1 MYRVPLEV
9 NDRAPLWQ
17 SHKQEQCHADPKK
30 AAQETRGLK
39 VSNREASNR
48 VVEATR
54 SNPVKD
60 YSLIKYP

>member
-1 MYRVPLEV
+1 MNLLAEV
-9 NDRAPLWQ
+9 VNADAPSRAPC
-17 SHKQEQCHADPKK
+17 KARAMPERPKK

-48 VVEATR
+48 VTEVTR

-60 YSLIKYP
+60 YGVKEYR